1 MGLGEPDEEPLVP
14 RVFPHHQ
21 QLPSR
26 ALQQEW
32 GDQKQ
37 VSTVNTALSPSG
49 SHPLVSVASS
59 VGVQPEMK
67 FCSLRYLSGPATD
80 SFNQAA
86 RFVAG

>member
-1 MGLGEPDEEPLVP
+1 MGEPDEESLVP

-21 QLPSR
+21 ELPSR
-26 ALQQEW
+26 ALQT
-32 GDQKQ
+32 GVGGNQKQ
-37 VSTVNTALSPSG
+37 VRTVNTALSSSG
-49 SHPLVSVASS
+49 SHPLVSVSSS